1 MITVND
7 VSLQRG
13 SRTVIHNASLEV
25 PAGQCVALVGPNGSG
40 KSTLLGGITGDLH
53 VAGGEIQIDDVP
65 IADLDNLELAR
76 LRAVMTQQV
85 SVSFGFAVREVVQ
98 MGRSPW
104 RGTDASNNDDT
115 VVNRCLTS
123 MDIEHLA
130 DRPVQA
136 LSGGELARVAMA
148 RVLAQTTPILILDE
162 PTAALDLRHQQ
173 ELLESVKQHTAD
185 GGAALIVLHDLSLT
199 AAYADSVGVL
209 SEGNLVAFGSPEEVL
224 VPQVLDPVYET
235 QVITMTHPRTGRPI
249 IIPA

>member
-7 VSLQRG
+7 VSLKRG
-13 SRTVIHNASLEV
+13 TSTVINNVSLEV
-25 PAGQCVALVGPNGSG
+25 PAGKCVALVGPNGSG
-40 KSTLLGGITGDLH
+40 KSTLLGGITGDLE
-53 VAGGEIQIDDVP
+53 ATTGSIEIDNTSITE
-65 IADLDNLELAR
+65 LDNLDLAK

-104 RGTDASNNDDT
+104 RGTEASNNDDA
-115 VVNRCLTS
+115 VVNQCLQD
-123 MDIEHLA
+123 MDIVYLA

-148 RVLAQTTPILILDE
+148 RVLAQSTPILILDE

-173 ELLESVKQHTAD
+173 ELLECVQRHTTN

-209 SEGNLVAFGSPEEVL
+209 SEGNLVALGSPEEVL
-224 VPQVLDPVYET
+224 VPEVLDEVYET
-235 QVITMTHPRTGRPI
+235 QVITMTHPITGKPVI
-249 IIPA
+249 VAK

>member
-1 MITVND
+1 MITVNN
-7 VSLQRG
+7 VSIKRG
-13 SRTVIHNASLEV
+13 PRTVINDVSLEV

-40 KSTLLGGITGDLH
+40 KSTLLGGITGDL
-53 VAGGEIQIDDVP
+53 AIESGEVTVLDSAIS
-65 IADLDNLELAR
+65 ALDNLDLAKV
-76 LRAVMTQQV
+76 RAVMTQQV

-104 RGTDASNNDDT
+104 RGTEASANDDEI
-115 VVNRCLTS
+115 VNQSLVD
-123 MDIEHLA
+123 MDIVHLA

-148 RVLAQTTPILILDE
+148 RVLAQSTPILILDE

-173 ELLESVKQHTAD
+173 ELLECVKRHTAA

-199 AAYADSVGVL
+199 AAYADQVGVL
-209 SEGNLVAFGSPEEVL
+209 SEGNLVALGSPQAVL
-224 VPQVLDPVYET
+224 VPEVLDKVYET
-235 QVITMTHPRTGRPI
+235 EVVTLTHPRTGRPI

>member
-7 VSLQRG
+7 VSLNRG
-13 SRTVIHNASLEV
+13 TRTVIHNVSLEV

-40 KSTLLGGITGDLH
+40 KSTLLGGITGDLD
-53 VAGGEIQIDDVP
+53 VANGSIQIDEVP
-65 IADLDNLELAR
+65 IADLDNLELAK

-104 RGTDASNNDDT
+104 RGTDASNDDDE
-115 VVNRCLTS
+115 VVNQCLTA
-123 MDIEHLA
+123 MDIVHLA

-148 RVLAQTTPILILDE
+148 RVLAQSTPILILDE

-173 ELLESVKQHTAD
+173 ELLECVKRHTAG

-209 SEGNLVAFGSPEEVL
+209 SEGNLVAFGSPQEVL
-224 VPQVLDPVYET
+224 VPEVLDAVYET
-235 QVITMTHPRTGRPI
+235 EVITMTHPRTGRPI